1 VRKTTLPL
9 FGCLLSSVLALPAT
23 AQQVDNTLTMPDA
36 QPGECFT
43 KVITPPEFEITTE
56 EVVIQ
61 EASERI
67 ETIEARYQTATKT
80 VAVKDAV
87 EELTISEAV
96 FDTKTEQVLVRAAED
111 RWTST
116 VGDQSFPTGPDA
128 LEQIARSGVDLE
140 SVATGSCF
148 TEYYIEAQYE
158 TQITQVLV
166 REAGESIT
174 IVPAV
179 FETVTEDI
187 EVKAATTQ
195 VVDVPAVYRAE
206 TESVLVEPSRNVWQ
220 SCGLVERSDST
231 AGEVMCLVN
240 VPERFETLTKT
251 VLDTPATT
259 KTVTIPAVTKT
270 IEVQRL
276 VEPAKEMREELPA
289 EYKTVSKRV
298 KTADAT
304 FFWLAKDAAVESNAR
319 ATGRVVCYDQQP
331 AEFATVEKQV
341 LVEPASTVSV
351 AVPEVFESIEV
362 QELVAPANERRI
374 EIPAR
379 TRMVTSRVQ
388 TAPAVLEWRQVL
400 CEVDMTPKAIS
411 SIQNELN
418 REGYNPGPIDGIL
431 GRQTMNAMEQFQT
444 QNDLGIGGITY
455 EALELLGLDLASL
468 EVSEASQ

>member
-179 FETVTEDI
+179 
-187 EVKAATTQ
+187 
-195 VVDVPAVYRAE
+195 
-206 TESVLVEPSRNVWQ
+206 VEPSRNVWQ

-259 KTVTIPAVTKT
+259 KTVTIPAVTKA

-351 AVPEVFESIEV
+351 AVPEVFESI
-362 QELVAPANERRI
+362 A
-374 EIPAR
+374 
-379 TRMVTSRVQ
+379 
-388 TAPAVLEWRQVL
+388 W
-400 CEVDMTPKAIS
+400 
-411 SIQNELN
+411 
-418 REGYNPGPIDGIL
+418 
-431 GRQTMNAMEQFQT
+431 
-444 QNDLGIGGITY
+444 
-455 EALELLGLDLASL
+455 
-468 EVSEASQ
+468 